1 MVFLRIARRK
11 RCLRGD
17 ARVQC
22 CQNLT
27 KAMEAIIIVLR
38 FTLGDLIGEEA
49 QRRAAFV
56 MRQWSAVDPEFVY
69 WNATGFYENSKGGAI
84 ALVAEFFIRS

>member
-1 MVFLRIARRK
+1 M
-11 RCLRGD
+11 RGD

-22 CQNLT
+22 CQNPT

-49 QRRAAFV
+49 QRCVASV
-56 MRQWSAVDPEFVY
+56 MRKWSGVDLEFVY
-69 WNATGFYENSKGGAI
+69 
-84 ALVAEFFIRS
+84 